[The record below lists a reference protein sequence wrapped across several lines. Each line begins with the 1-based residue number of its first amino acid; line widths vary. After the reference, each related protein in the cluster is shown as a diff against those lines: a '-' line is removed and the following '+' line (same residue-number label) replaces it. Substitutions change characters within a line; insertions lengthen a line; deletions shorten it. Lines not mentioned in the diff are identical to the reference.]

1 MILLNILIYF
11 DKQELESDEEW
22 SNLLEITDQEL
33 KLQQQGEEIE
43 DPVLERVVQNSDFLG
58 KMSVG
63 FHSAADEVVKGILE
77 GASKFRQILKVFRN
91 ILLLPRLVDGSIR
104 DDLSSCSNIGSM
116 RDDFYWTSRKNSLEL
131 IELSFINKVSLV

>member
-1 MILLNILIYF
+1 MYF
-11 DKQELESDEEW
+11 DNQELESDEEW

-43 DPVLERVVQNSDFLG
+43 DPILERVVENSDFLG
-58 KMSVG
+58 KMSAG

-91 ILLLPRLVDGSIR
+91 MLLLPRLVDGSIR
-104 DDLSSCSNIGSM
+104 DDLSSCSQ
-116 RDDFYWTSRKNSLEL
+116 
-131 IELSFINKVSLV
+131 